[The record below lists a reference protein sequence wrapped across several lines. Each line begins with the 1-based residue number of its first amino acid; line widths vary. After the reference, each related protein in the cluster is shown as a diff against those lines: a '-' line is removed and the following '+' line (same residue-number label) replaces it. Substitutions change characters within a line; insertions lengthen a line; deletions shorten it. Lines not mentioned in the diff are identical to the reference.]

1 MNVPKDLALEPLDHS
16 WGPRAGV
23 STVFARAFCG
33 FATISTLHAICQG
46 SFSES
51 KPVSETGSVQQLFCV
66 TWTLQASLSLRN
78 QLPKSSSRL
87 RACLQCRPLHHK
99 SVAVAMLDLGLGVS
113 SSKLSQAGF
122 TAYGVV
128 SCRSSRCR
136 LIMTKA
142 RLCCTPSVRMDALAL
157 PCQEQFLDL
166 GCPNCRDSLGMQDS
180 GSSFHIAVLASLFQE
195 NEARVLACTTA
206 SFAGF
211 FSLVRPAVNSG

>member
-1 MNVPKDLALEPLDHS
+1 MCRKIWHLSRWIIRGDLVLVCPPSLR
-16 WGPRAGV
+16 GPSVACDDQHIACHLPRQLQ
-23 STVFARAFCG
+23 R
-33 FATISTLHAICQG
+33 I
-46 SFSES
+46 